1 MLAPLAGL
9 SLTFPSIRFFFS
21 TWLKE
26 LTGLVFLQSVHAL
39 LIFMFIQISQL
50 LPGEGG
56 VFMKMGMLLFFLPLT
71 SLVLGWLKLSD
82 SAKMSSVMTG
92 TAFASIGAVARGVQG
107 QLHENNKPS
116 KQSQESLNLSKDD
129 NNRTKISSLATGEHL
144 KGWASTKKAVGV
156 TGALVGGMA
165 GAVAGPMGARIG
177 SGLGGSLSKGVLQ
190 GSRNLAAGGV
200 GIKDSIKSAKGTD
213 GFKNSMKNIQNRR
226 EFFGNIGE
234 SVGSIFGK
242 GEFGRSVGHG
252 LSGVSRQRIANSSE
266 LGGLNG
272 QTLSGLSQL
281 FPGGNVQWMQNNQGS
296 AFYRPSAE
304 GMEQISPLGAA
315 DTSLRDGENRMV
327 DFRLNG
333 DNPLNTQSTGAY
345 EMNRNMGDGIS
356 TSSPYLSRTSDAYQM
371 GSTGDRIQDSRFDSS
386 SIQPD
391 SYYKAGLNGAETRN
405 GSDQVAETADLQI
418 QNNR

>member
-9 SLTFPSIRFFFS
+9 SLMFPSIRFFFS
-21 TWLKE
+21 IWLKE

-129 NNRTKISSLATGEHL
+129 NNRTKISSLATGEHS
-144 KGWASTKKAVGV
+144 KGWASTKKAVRV

-177 SGLGGSLSKGVLQ
+177 SGLGGSLFLQ

-213 GFKNSMKNIQNRR
+213 GFQKFHEKYP
-226 EFFGNIGE
+226 
-234 SVGSIFGK
+234 K
-242 GEFGRSVGHG
+242 
-252 LSGVSRQRIANSSE
+252 SE
-266 LGGLNG
+266 RV
-272 QTLSGLSQL
+272 
-281 FPGGNVQWMQNNQGS
+281 FWK
-296 AFYRPSAE
+296 YW
-304 GMEQISPLGAA
+304 
-315 DTSLRDGENRMV
+315 
-327 DFRLNG
+327 
-333 DNPLNTQSTGAY
+333 
-345 EMNRNMGDGIS
+345 
-356 TSSPYLSRTSDAYQM
+356 
-371 GSTGDRIQDSRFDSS
+371 
-386 SIQPD
+386 
-391 SYYKAGLNGAETRN
+391 
-405 GSDQVAETADLQI
+405 
-418 QNNR
+418 

>member
-9 SLTFPSIRFFFS
+9 SLIFPSIRFFFS

-26 LTGLVFLQSVHAL
+26 LTGLVFIQSVHAL

-129 NNRTKISSLATGEHL
+129 NNRTKISSLATGEHS
-144 KGWASTKKAVGV
+144 KGWASTKKAVGVGV

-165 GAVAGPMGARIG
+165 GAVAGPMGAMIG

-234 SVGSIFGK
+234 
-242 GEFGRSVGHG
+242 
-252 LSGVSRQRIANSSE
+252 
-266 LGGLNG
+266 
-272 QTLSGLSQL
+272 
-281 FPGGNVQWMQNNQGS
+281 
-296 AFYRPSAE
+296 
-304 GMEQISPLGAA
+304 
-315 DTSLRDGENRMV
+315 
-327 DFRLNG
+327 
-333 DNPLNTQSTGAY
+333 
-345 EMNRNMGDGIS
+345 
-356 TSSPYLSRTSDAYQM
+356 
-371 GSTGDRIQDSRFDSS
+371 
-386 SIQPD
+386 
-391 SYYKAGLNGAETRN
+391 
-405 GSDQVAETADLQI
+405 
-418 QNNR
+418 